1 MKKWILGVLLTQFVT
16 VPVYAIGIDSM
27 LEYTD
32 MKGEAKFTV
41 TNSDAGRQYI
51 NVLISE
57 LLVENGNIKKVPY
70 TRDNLNQWAMAAY
83 PARSILEPKFKK
95 EFSLVYQ
102 PKKDELVINR
112 DRVFQVS
119 FIPTPYF
126 AEGEKK
132 NNAVKMEFG
141 FAPLVIVPAP
151 QPEPLNYDMEY
162 RGNSVTVVNKGN
174 SFFTLFLDGCP
185 EGTPD
190 KARSTCSV
198 DATVLA
204 GRKLN
209 IPLSAQIAKQSTLK
223 ARMSSHG
230 NKFKAEATLRKQQ

>member
-1 MKKWILGVLLTQFVT
+1 MKKWILGVLLTQLVT
-16 VPVYAIGIDSM
+16 VPAYAIGIDSM

-32 MKGEAKFTV
+32 AKGEAKFTV
-41 TNSDAGRQYI
+41 TNSDEGRQYI

-57 LLVENGNIKKVPY
+57 LLIENGNVKKVPY
-70 TRDNLNQWAMAAY
+70 NRANLNQWAMAAY
-83 PARSILEPKFKK
+83 PARAILEPKFKK

-102 PKKDELVINR
+102 PKKGELVINR

-119 FIPTPYF
+119 FVPTPYF

-132 NNAVKMEFG
+132 TNAVKMAFG

-151 QPEPLNYDMEY
+151 QPEPLYYDMEY
-162 RGNSVTVVNKGN
+162 RGDKVTVVNKGN
-174 SFFTLFLDGCP
+174 SFFTLYLDGCP

-190 KARSTCSV
+190 KARATCSI
-198 DATVLA
+198 DTTVLA

-230 NKFKAEATLRKQQ
+230 NKFKAEATLRKQP